1 MQQVSMDILRF
12 KGDHYQ
18 FGYKQGQELQGSYL
32 IESRQ
37 KQFNKRKKTHFIT
50 NQDEA
55 LALLRHIH
63 APLIDEIYGLR
74 DALHIS
80 TEEAVRHFAG
90 YYIEVNKSGCSIMN
104 GSNFFVRNYDSHPDS
119 YEGRFVMYQP
129 TDGGYRSMGPSMQV
143 TGRTDGINE
152 KGLVQ
157 ITKDQPDVIVLTG
170 DMIDRK
176 TESFTDV
183 FYLID
188 HLVTMAPVYFVMGNH
203 EVSHPKQNAFL
214 NALTEAGVYVLRN
227 ESVSFNHRRDTIR
240 LVGVGDASSFD
251 ADLSLAFADVNAT
264 DTTILLSHTPDIVD
278 QLSTEPVTLILSGHT
293 HGGQIRLPL
302 IGALIA
308 PGKGLFKRRTK
319 GLYLLPNKRLLYI
332 DSGLGMSRIPVRLFN
347 QSQYTVI
354 DVTPEETKRTHDC
367 QA

>member
-1 MQQVSMDILRF
+1 MLVLILSTIIILALIVTWYRDTFIVKRQLISVSLPQLTLPLSVCQLTDLHGHMF
-12 KGDHYQ
+12 KGS
-18 FGYKQGQELQGSYL
+18 FSLL
-32 IESRQ
+32 IR
-37 KQFNKRKKTHFIT
+37 
-50 NQDEA
+50 
-55 LALLRHIH
+55 
-63 APLIDEIYGLR
+63 
-74 DALHIS
+74 
-80 TEEAVRHFAG
+80 
-90 YYIEVNKSGCSIMN
+90 
-104 GSNFFVRNYDSHPDS
+104 
-119 YEGRFVMYQP
+119 
-129 TDGGYRSMGPSMQV
+129 
-143 TGRTDGINE
+143 
-152 KGLVQ
+152 Q

-183 FYLID
+183 LYLID
-188 HLVTMAPVYFVMGNH
+188 HLVTIAPVYFVMGNH

-214 NALTEAGVYVLRN
+214 NALTEAGVCVLHN

-240 LVGVGDASSFD
+240 LVGVGDASSLD

-264 DTTILLSHTPDIVD
+264 DATILLSHTPDIVD

-319 GLYLLPNKRLLYI
+319 GLYSIPNKRLLYI

-354 DVTPEETKRTHDC
+354 DVTPEET
-367 QA
+367 